1 MKREYIELSDNQIDS
16 LLSGEIV
23 RELIQVNKETV
34 TVEISGMRNFNESF
48 IVDYKYDLNK
58 NEKIWHE
65 HFI

>member
-23 RELIQVNKETV
+23 KELIQINKETV
-34 TVEISGMRNFNESF
+34 TVEISGMRTFDESF

-58 NEKIWHE
+58 NEKI
-65 HFI
+65 